1 MSASAVAAATP
12 NLIIVFNP
20 LWFAAPFGAEA
31 FRLLRLISTSL
42 SDLTALP
49 AANQAERR
57 VW

>member
-42 SDLTALP
+42 SVTVLAP
-49 AANQAERR
+49 ANQAERP
-57 VW
+57 V